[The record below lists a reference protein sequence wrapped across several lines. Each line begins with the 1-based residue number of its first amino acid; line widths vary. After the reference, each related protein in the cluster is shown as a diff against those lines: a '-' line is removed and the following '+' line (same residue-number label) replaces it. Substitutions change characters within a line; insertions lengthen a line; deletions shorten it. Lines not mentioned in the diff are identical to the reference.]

1 MSVSVPQKI
10 LFVIDQFRNPNAGTE
25 GQLYQLIQHLDR
37 SLFEPELLVFKSSD
51 WLRINE
57 FPCPWQELG
66 STRLSSLKT
75 WWRLSHSATKYK
87 RRGFNL
93 AHVFFNDPSLI
104 CPPVFSFYGIKT
116 LISRRDMGY
125 WYTPTMLKLL
135 NISRR
140 FCSGVVVNS
149 QAVAEIT
156 IISEGFSREC
166 VHVIYNGYEN
176 TDCSINSAD
185 DDHPLAQLKS
195 KRRLLVGLVA
205 NIRPIKRMQDAVS
218 AVARIANK
226 YPELDLVIIGDGNQ
240 DALKHQ
246 ARDLGV
252 ESRLHLLGGRTD
264 IQVCLGYL
272 DIGLLCSES
281 EGFSNALVE
290 YLMAGLAVVA
300 SRVGG
305 NPEAIA
311 NDISGLLYDCGDI
324 EALSAALSKIAVDPE
339 YRRALGAAAK
349 SDVSERFSVE
359 KMLAEQQ
366 KVYKTVLEQL

>member
-1 MSVSVPQKI
+1 MTVPEKI

-37 SLFEPELLVFKSSD
+37 TLYEPELLVFKSSN
-51 WLRINE
+51 WLRTSE

-66 STRLSSLKT
+66 STSLSSPKT
-75 WWRLSHSATKYK
+75 WWCLSRIARQYK

-104 CPPVFSFYGIKT
+104 CPPVFSLCGIKT

-125 WYTPTMLKLL
+125 WYTPAMLKLL
-135 NISRR
+135 NISRS

-149 QAVAEIT
+149 QAVAEVT
-156 IISEGFSREC
+156 IKSEGYSKDR

-176 TDCSINSAD
+176 TVHAAPESEVH
-185 DDHPLAQLKS
+185 HPLAILKS
-195 KRRLLVGLVA
+195 QGRVLAGLVA
-205 NIRPIKRMQDAVS
+205 NIRPIKRMQDAVAALAEIS
-218 AVARIANK
+218 TTC
-226 YPELDLVIIGDGNQ
+226 PDLDLVIIGDGNQ
-240 DALKHQ
+240 DELLAQ
-246 ARDLGV
+246 ARALGV
-252 ESRLHLLGGRTD
+252 EHRLHMLGARND
-264 IQVCLGYL
+264 IQVCLGYF

-305 NPEAIA
+305 NPEAI
-311 NDISGLLYDCGDI
+311 NSEVTGLLYDCGDI
-324 EALSAALSKIAVDPE
+324 EALSCSLKKLASDSACRE
-339 YRRALGAAAK
+339 HMGK
-349 SDVSERFSVE
+349 SAQADVGERFSVE
-359 KMLAEQQ
+359 KMLIEQQ
-366 KVYKTVLEQL
+366 KVYKNILEQA